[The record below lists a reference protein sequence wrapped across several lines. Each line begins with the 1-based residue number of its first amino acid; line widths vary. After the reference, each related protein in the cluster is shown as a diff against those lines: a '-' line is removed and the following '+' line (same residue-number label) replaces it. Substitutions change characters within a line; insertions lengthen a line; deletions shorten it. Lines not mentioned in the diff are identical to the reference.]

1 MHVLLSNNKM
11 LNLMY
16 TEDIQQGF
24 HDKKLVV
31 IYLTNGTKIIENF
44 KSESDA
50 EAEVSRIREAMQTS
64 GGGLSQADSF
74 SDLPEEGSSGT
85 IYITKDNGQT
95 YYWDKVTGTYIAT
108 GESGRTG
115 IYAYNDNLPTVIG
128 EQVDIEKSK
137 LDEILKPSSD
147 YKEGSEVIGLNH
159 ITGVITKINST
170 TVTVKSIT
178 DSTTE
183 SFREVETE
191 SSLPAT
197 GIRNT
202 LYYIKDISEFRIWD
216 VDSNKYKEPIKTIM
230 ITDAPVAD
238 AKLNTLYVD
247 ETSIKYTSDN
257 SKWNY
262 LASET
267 KQYEQGK
274 MYHKGMILYYN
285 NTLVKVAIDGPS
297 DNTQIDTLHSFVKDI
312 EGQKL
317 EVLIDG
323 TVTTNVKYDITNQLD
338 GIKQIFSIDKYITSD
353 KAVLVFYAGQLL
365 VDGVNYTIDFVNHRL
380 VTLFPEAP
388 DAEEGRHLIIITGDI
403 STPTVVR
410 TVRGEDEYLVD
421 NSDPSNPVVKHDSSK
436 IDKSIT
442 EDNENFIEISKTVV
456 KNQDTV
462 EIVTTSANV
471 NTGRTRQDKI
481 VLKSSDGNT
490 KFEVEDKGKYQK
502 DISITTIGN
511 TEIFQNVILFNG
523 VDKEFV
529 LPNNIDTNRPILVIV
544 NGITLT
550 SGQDNDY
557 VIEEGKIKFALT
569 FETSS
574 NNMIINFK

>member
-1 MHVLLSNNKM
+1 MHVLLGNNKM

-24 HDKKLVV
+24 HDKKIVV

-44 KSESDA
+44 KSESEA
-50 EAEVSRIREAMQTS
+50 EAEVSRVRDAMQTS
-64 GGGLSQADSF
+64 GGGLSQVDTFA
-74 SDLPEEGSSGT
+74 DLPEEGSAGT
-85 IYITKDNGQT
+85 IYITRDNGQT
-95 YYWDKVTGTYIAT
+95 YYWDKTSGTYITT
-108 GESGRTG
+108 GEGGRTG
-115 IYAYNDNLPTVIG
+115 IYAYNDNLPEVIG
-128 EQVDIEKSK
+128 QQVDIDKSE

-147 YKEGSEVIGLNH
+147 YKEGSQVIGLNH

-170 TVTVKSIT
+170 TVSVKSIT
-178 DSTTE
+178 DSTTD
-183 SFREVETE
+183 SFREVQTIDN
-191 SSLPAT
+191 LPVV

-216 VDSNKYKEPIKTIM
+216 VDNNQYKEPIKTIM
-230 ITDAPVAD
+230 ITDSPVAD

-247 ETSIKYTSDN
+247 ESSIKYTSDN

-267 KQYEQGK
+267 QEYEQGK
-274 MYHKGMILYYN
+274 MYYKGMILYYN
-285 NTLVKVAIDGPS
+285 NTLVKVIIDGPS
-297 DNTQIDTLHSFVKDI
+297 DNTQVDTLHSFVKDI

-410 TVRGEDEYLVD
+410 TVRGEEETLVD
-421 NSDPSNPVVKHDSSK
+421 NSDPANPVVKHDNSK

-442 EDNENFIEISKTVV
+442 ADNENFIEISKTVV
-456 KNQDTV
+456 KNNDTV

-471 NTGRTRQDKI
+471 NTGRTREDKI
-481 VLKSSDGNT
+481 VLKSSNGNVS
-490 KFEVEDKGKYQK
+490 FEVEDKGKYQK
-502 DISITTIGN
+502 DIAITTIGN
-511 TEIFQNVILFNG
+511 TEIFQNIILFNG
-523 VDKEFV
+523 RDNEFI

-550 SGQDNDY
+550 EGQDNDY
-557 VIEEGKIKFALT
+557 VIEDGKIKFALV

-574 NNMIINFK
+574 NNIIVNFK

>member
-1 MHVLLSNNKM
+1 MHVLLGNNKM

-24 HDKKLVV
+24 HDKKIVV

-44 KSESDA
+44 KSESEA
-50 EAEVSRIREAMQTS
+50 EAEVSRVRDAMQTS
-64 GGGLSQADSF
+64 GGGLSQVDTFA
-74 SDLPEEGSSGT
+74 DLPEEGSAGT
-85 IYITKDNGQT
+85 IYITRDNGQT
-95 YYWDKVTGTYIAT
+95 YYWDKTSGTYITT
-108 GESGRTG
+108 GEGGRTG
-115 IYAYNDNLPTVIG
+115 IYAYNDNLPEVIG
-128 EQVDIEKSK
+128 QQVDIDKSE

-147 YKEGSEVIGLNH
+147 YKEGSQVIGLNH

-170 TVTVKSIT
+170 TVSVKSIT
-178 DSTTE
+178 DSTTD
-183 SFREVETE
+183 SFREVQTIDN
-191 SSLPAT
+191 LPVV

-216 VDSNKYKEPIKTIM
+216 VDNNQYKEPIKTIM
-230 ITDAPVAD
+230 ITDSPVAD

-247 ETSIKYTSDN
+247 ESSIKYTSDN

-267 KQYEQGK
+267 QEYEQGK
-274 MYHKGMILYYN
+274 MYYKGMILYYN
-285 NTLVKVAIDGPS
+285 NTLVKVIIDGPS
-297 DNTQIDTLHSFVKDI
+297 DNTQVDTLHSFVKDI

-410 TVRGEDEYLVD
+410 TVRGEEETLVD
-421 NSDPSNPVVKHDSSK
+421 NSDPANPVVKHDSSK

-442 EDNENFIEISKTVV
+442 ADNENFIEISKTVV
-456 KNQDTV
+456 KNNDTV

-471 NTGRTRQDKI
+471 NTGRTREDKI
-481 VLKSSDGNT
+481 VLKSSNGNVS
-490 KFEVEDKGKYQK
+490 FEVEDKGKYQK
-502 DISITTIGN
+502 DIAITTIGN
-511 TEIFQNVILFNG
+511 TEIFQNIILFNG
-523 VDKEFV
+523 RDNEFI

-550 SGQDNDY
+550 EGQDNDY
-557 VIEEGKIKFALT
+557 VIEDGKIKFALT

-574 NNMIINFK
+574 NNIIVNFK